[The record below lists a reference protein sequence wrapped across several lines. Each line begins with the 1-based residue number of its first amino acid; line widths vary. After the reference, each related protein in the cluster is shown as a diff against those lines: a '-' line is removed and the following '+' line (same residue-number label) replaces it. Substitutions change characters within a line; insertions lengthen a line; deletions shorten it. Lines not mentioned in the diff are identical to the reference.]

1 MSQKNKILT
10 IGIPTFN
17 RKEVLIKNINYIL
30 SLDILDRI
38 ELLVIDNNSDD
49 DTFSILNSKY
59 KNKFTFIKNE
69 TNIGFSKNTI
79 KLFNCCKT
87 KYLMWL
93 PDEDF
98 IYEENIY
105 KLLNLLE
112 NNDYYFLCP
121 QFYLNEKLYR
131 GKNKNIALSYGD
143 LRSASSHLSGV
154 VFNITSTQDII
165 NDFDNISQ
173 KYVNLSKYYPQFFLL
188 IKLVTL
194 DISKCIY
201 INFPVSFTKNP
212 MPDTHE
218 NDLIGSAYSH
228 TSPRLRMHQE
238 TINYYNSIIN
248 KNNFKVVNKLL
259 KIHRKHI
266 LPTIRWALEDENP
279 ELSKD
284 LNKALFMYF
293 LMRPF
298 DILIKIFR
306 SPKILFKNLIE
317 MLNTK

>member
-165 NDFDNISQ
+165 NDFDNYRKFIIS
-173 KYVNLSKYYPQFFLL
+173 N
-188 IKLVTL
+188 
-194 DISKCIY
+194 DIA
-201 INFPVSFTKNP
+201 IN
-212 MPDTHE
+212 
-218 NDLIGSAYSH
+218 G
-228 TSPRLRMHQE
+228 
-238 TINYYNSIIN
+238 
-248 KNNFKVVNKLL
+248 
-259 KIHRKHI
+259 
-266 LPTIRWALEDENP
+266 
-279 ELSKD
+279 
-284 LNKALFMYF
+284 
-293 LMRPF
+293 
-298 DILIKIFR
+298 FR
-306 SPKILFKNLIE
+306 SPQSKWNFNVLDGLIE
-317 MLNTK
+317 SKIKWDAQDDSADYPYIIREINGERLWRMPVKVDDWAGEGKKYSPVELFDLWVEEYELALKNKTYFSIIFGIIS